1 MIRFRCTS
9 CDREYHLP
17 DALARM
23 PLLCK
28 GCGTRL
34 DVPEPTPEPTPEPPP
49 AHSFPDPTGTV
60 DLFPESDDVRT
71 RGPVAKDVP
80 DPADSVDLFPRAY
93 SEPPPIEMPT
103 PAAPAR
109 RGLRVVVDG
118 AVGVLLAVVGAL
130 LGGLATQKGTVE
142 VLREAGGAA
151 KFPTTDLL
159 VWLGCVAAPV
169 MGYVLFVNRGRSI
182 GVWVS
187 SRMAS
192 RGRKTPG

>member
-9 CDREYHLP
+9 CDREYYLP

-34 DVPEPTPEPTPEPPP
+34 DVPEPTPEPTPEAPP
-49 AHSFPDPTGTV
+49 ADSFVDPTGTV

-71 RGPVAKDVP
+71 RGPVEKDVP

-93 SEPPPIEMPT
+93 SEPQPTELPT
-103 PAAPAR
+103 PPAPSH
-109 RGLRVVVDG
+109 RGLRVSVDV
-118 AVGVLLAVVGAL
+118 AVGVLLAVIGSL

-142 VLREAGGAA
+142 VLREAGGAP
-151 KFPTTDLL
+151 KFPTIDLL
-159 VWLGCVAAPV
+159 VWVGCVAAPV
-169 MGYVLFVNRGRSI
+169 MGYVLFVNRGKSV
-182 GVWVS
+182 GGWVS
-187 SRMAS
+187 NRRAS
-192 RGRKTPG
+192 RG